1 MKNCLNLAN
10 PDKSDIKYKV
20 SKFPDGQQ
28 SVTIDVST
36 VEARGFTPVN
46 IMSHL
51 NSFEDLELIIVANKA
66 LREIDGVYI
75 VRLYTP
81 YFLGARS
88 DRKFVEGSVNYI
100 KEVIA
105 PIINAQ
111 NFDKVIVIDP
121 HSDVLEGCINRF
133 QKLDNVEL
141 VQFALDHIYG
151 PAPFVQSFDKFA
163 FVSPDGGS
171 LKKVYHVVESLKYT
185 ANDVIIASKHRDL
198 VSGKIVSTN
207 VTILPEQLGLDLIIL
222 DDICDGGRTFN
233 ELAKALRAAG
243 ATGRIYLVITHGIF
257 SAGFLELNA
266 NFDGIFCTN
275 SVVDM
280 HDNQFSLANDNKL
293 HKLQQLNVF

>member
-1 MKNCLNLAN
+1 
-10 PDKSDIKYKV
+10 
-20 SKFPDGQQ
+20 
-28 SVTIDVST
+28 
-36 VEARGFTPVN
+36 
-46 IMSHL
+46 MSHL

-105 PIINAQ
+105 PIINSQ

-141 VQFALDHIYG
+141 VKFALNDIYG
-151 PAPFVQSFDKFA
+151 DDWSDQLKRLA

-171 LKKVYHVVESLKYT
+171 LKKVYHVVESLQYT
-185 ANDVIIASKHRDL
+185 ANEVIIASKHRDL

-207 VTILPEQLGLDLIIL
+207 VTILPEQLGLDLMIL

-233 ELAKALRAAG
+233 ELAKAIRSAG
-243 ATGRIYLVITHGIF
+243 ATGRIYLVVTHGIF
-257 SAGFLELNA
+257 SSGFRELNV
-266 NFDGIFCTN
+266 NFDKIYCTN

-280 HDNQFSLANDNKL
+280 NDNNFSIMNDNQL
-293 HKLQQLNVF
+293 HKLNQLNVF

>member
-10 PDKSDIKYKV
+10 RDKSDIKYKI

-28 SVTIDVST
+28 SITIDVST
-36 VEARGFTPVN
+36 VTAQGFTPVN

-66 LREIDGVYI
+66 LREIDGVYL

-111 NFDKVIVIDP
+111 NFDRVIVIDP

-141 VQFALDHIYG
+141 VQFALNYTYG
-151 PAPFVQSFDKFA
+151 DDWFDKLGRIA

-171 LKKVYHVVESLKYT
+171 LKKVYHVVESLKY
-185 ANDVIIASKHRDL
+185 AAHEVIIASKHRDL

-207 VTILPEQLGLDLIIL
+207 VTILPDHLGLDLMIL

-243 ATGRIYLVITHGIF
+243 ATGRIFLVVTHGIF
-257 SAGFLELNA
+257 SAGFKELNA

-280 HDNQFSLANDNKL
+280 NDNMFSISNDNQL
-293 HKLQQLNVF
+293 HKLHQLNVF